1 MQPSAIRVF
10 DPLYGRLQLTPLE
23 SRVFAVPELQRLR
36 YIRMCN
42 INSMLITGASEI
54 SRFEHA
60 LGTLRLAREWVSC
73 RQLPPRIVEAIA
85 VAALL
90 HDVQTGPFGHSLEY
104 VLHAEH
110 GDHFRHEDLA
120 HGHAI
125 NYHQA
130 ADASVSFLGRQ
141 FAASEV
147 VGDLWPVVADMI
159 KGKGTY
165 GPLISGTID
174 LDNIDN
180 VFRLAYHVG
189 VAGTEDSS
197 CALQLARDLDVTPE
211 GPAFSFRSFAHLERW
226 QRIRHDLYQLLLLDW
241 ADFSAKAMLQYA
253 LERALTDDQ
262 LDPSAWKYTDN
273 QLLEQLWSIGIGEF
287 EDVRVMVRRLRTGDL
302 FAPLVLLESP
312 NVDAYRLL
320 DSAAAKRSL
329 VAALKSH
336 SRKAGYSYQYLLHFI
351 RDVAKTDRAV
361 DIIEKESGRTM
372 RIGRNSSRLLIG
384 LFTSRPVYDSKIA
397 DDLQRCFRKLLDEH
411 GVHSTHPICDPVLE
425 SRGADTYSR
434 QMELFD

>member
-1 MQPSAIRVF
+1 
-10 DPLYGRLQLTPLE
+10 
-23 SRVFAVPELQRLR
+23 
-36 YIRMCN
+36 
-42 INSMLITGASEI
+42 MLITGASEI

-60 LGTLRLAREWVSC
+60 LGTLRLAREWMSR
-73 RQLPPRIVEAIA
+73 RQLPSNIADAIS

-110 GDHFRHEDLA
+110 GDRFRHEDLA

-125 NYHQA
+125 QYHQA
-130 ADASVSFLGRQ
+130 ADASVSFLGRR
-141 FAASEV
+141 FAASDV

-159 KGKGTY
+159 NGKGTY

-189 VAGTEDSS
+189 VAGTDDSS
-197 CALQLARDLDVTPE
+197 CALQLASDLDITPE
-211 GPAFSFRSFAHLERW
+211 GPALPVRSFVHLERW
-226 QRIRHDLYQLLLLDW
+226 QRIRHDLYTLLLLDW
-241 ADFSAKAMLQYA
+241 AEFSAKAMLQYA

-262 LDPSAWKYTDN
+262 LDPSSWKYTDN
-273 QLLEQLWSIGIGEF
+273 ELLDQLWEIGIGEF
-287 EDVRVMVRRLRTGDL
+287 QDIRDMVRRLRTGDL
-302 FAPLVLLESP
+302 FAPLALLESP
-312 NVDAYRLL
+312 NVDTYRLL
-320 DSAAAKRSL
+320 DNAEAKRSL

-336 SRKAGYSYQYLLHFI
+336 SRNVGHNNQYLLHFI

-361 DIIEKESGRTM
+361 DIIEKESGRSM
-372 RIGRNSSRLLIG
+372 RIGRSSNRLLIG
-384 LFTSRPVYDSKIA
+384 LFTSRPVHDA
-397 DDLQRCFRKLLDEH
+397 ELAADLQECFRKLLNYR
-411 GVHSTHPICDPVLE
+411 GVHMTTPINDPLPKVEGE
-425 SRGADTYSR
+425 SKCPR

>member
-1 MQPSAIRVF
+1 MEPSAIRVF

-60 LGTLRLAREWVSC
+60 LGTLRLAREWTSH
-73 RQLPPRIVEAIA
+73 RQLPCDIAEAIA

-90 HDVQTGPFGHSLEY
+90 HDVQTGPFGHSFEY
-104 VLHAEH
+104 VLQAEH
-110 GDHFRHEDLA
+110 GDRFRHEDLS
-120 HGHAI
+120 HGHAVR
-125 NYHQA
+125 YHQA
-130 ADASVSFLGRQ
+130 ADASVSFLGRS
-141 FAASEV
+141 FGASKV
-147 VGDLWPVVADMI
+147 LGDLWPLVADMI
-159 KGKGTY
+159 NGKGVY

-197 CALQLARDLDVTPE
+197 CALQLARDLDVTPD
-211 GPAFSFRSFAHLERW
+211 GPALPVRSFVHLERW
-226 QRIRHDLYQLLLLDW
+226 QRIRHDLYGLLLLDW

-253 LERALTDDQ
+253 LERVLNDDQ

-273 QLLEQLWSIGIGEF
+273 ELLDQLWNIGIGEF
-287 EDVRVMVRRLRTGDL
+287 QDIRDMVRRLRTGDL
-302 FAPLVLLESP
+302 FVPLVLLESP
-312 NVDAYRLL
+312 DVETYRLL
-320 DSAAAKRSL
+320 DNAEAKRSL
-329 VAALKSH
+329 VAALKSRSREAGH
-336 SRKAGYSYQYLLHFI
+336 SCQYLVHFI

-361 DIIEKESGRTM
+361 DVIEKESGRSIRM
-372 RIGRNSSRLLIG
+372 GRDSNRLLIG
-384 LFTSRPVYDSKIA
+384 LFTSRPVHNAELA
-397 DDLQRCFRKLLDEH
+397 DDLRGCFRKLLDHH
-411 GVHSTHPICDPVLE
+411 GVHGTRPIVDPVFEAE
-425 SRGADTYSR
+425 SADMDSR